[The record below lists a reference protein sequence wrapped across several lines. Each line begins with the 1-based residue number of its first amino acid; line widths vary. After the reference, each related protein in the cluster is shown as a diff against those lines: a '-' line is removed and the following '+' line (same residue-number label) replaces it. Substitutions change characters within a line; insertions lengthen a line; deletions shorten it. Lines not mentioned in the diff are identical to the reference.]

1 MTKKDKLFIAV
12 FGSIALLN
20 FYLQYRSSKKMQE
33 IKDEIVKSAK

>member
-1 MTKKDKLFIAV
+1 MTQKDKIYIGV
-12 FGSIALLN
+12 FGAIALLN